1 MRFQYTIQHVPG
13 KSLYTADTLSRAPL
27 KNPCDAAIV
36 NSEETEQF
44 VRAIRAVLPASADRL
59 ETFAKHQAND
69 NICSQLIKFCTS
81 GWPSRNQLSRELKEY
96 WRYRGCLTLSNN
108 LLLYQTRIVVPPE
121 MRQEILIKI
130 HHGHQGIQRC
140 KSRVV
145 SSVWWPGVSS
155 AMEQFIQSCPI
166 CQKLTTPPK
175 EPLISTT
182 LPNYPWEHVAA
193 DLFELRGANY
203 LLVADYYSRFVE
215 VQKLT
220 TTTSSNII
228 TQLKAIFARFGI
240 PDIMVTDNGP
250 QFDSHEMKEFA
261 QSYEFQH
268 TTTSPYFPQSNG
280 FAERMVKTMKKL
292 LEHSADPYKSI
303 LSYRATP
310 LPWCGL
316 SPAEL
321 LMGRRIRTD
330 IPQVKDNFIPKW
342 EHIQNFKELD
352 EKYKQ
357 SQKDNYD
364 TRHRVK
370 TLPML
375 PENQAVWVDTRGH
388 QVPGQILQTAGTPR
402 SYLVETPHGEL
413 RRNRAHLRIRTD
425 TQIPEN
431 ASSTETVLPQPVTIR
446 TGPVTRSQ
454 TGTVLRPP
462 DRLQY

>member
-1 MRFQYTIQHVPG
+1 MV
-13 KSLYTADTLSRAPL
+13 
-27 KNPCDAAIV
+27 
-36 NSEETEQF
+36 
-44 VRAIRAVLPASADRL
+44 IRAYNGAVA
-59 ETFAKHQAND
+59 
-69 NICSQLIKFCTS
+69 
-81 GWPSRNQLSRELKEY
+81 
-96 WRYRGCLTLSNN
+96 
-108 LLLYQTRIVVPPE
+108 
-121 MRQEILIKI
+121 
-130 HHGHQGIQRC
+130 
-140 KSRVV
+140 

-155 AMEQFIQSCPI
+155 AVEQFVQSCPV
-166 CQKLTTPPK
+166 CQKLTIPPK
-175 EPLISTT
+175 EPLIPTT
-182 LPNYPWEHVAA
+182 LPNYPWERIAA
-193 DLFELRGANY
+193 DLFELKGANY

-220 TTTSSNII
+220 TITSSNII

-240 PDIMVTDNGP
+240 LAAMVTDNGP
-250 QFDSHEMKEFA
+250 QFDSYEMKEFA
-261 QSYEFQH
+261 QIYDFQH

-280 FAERMVKTMKKL
+280 FAERMVKTVKKL

-352 EKYKQ
+352 GKYKQ

-364 TRHRVK
+364 RRHRVR

-402 SYLVETPHGEL
+402 SYIVETPYGEL
-413 RRNRAHLRIRTD
+413 RRNRAHLHFRTD
-425 TQIPEN
+425 TQLPVD
-431 ASSTETVLPQPVTIR
+431 ASSTDTTLSQPVTI
-446 TGPVTRSQ
+446 PVTRSQ
-454 TGTVLRPP
+454 S
-462 DRLQY
+462 